1 MVSRERFDGHAR
13 AHGLFFQ
20 GLIELNKCQNIV
32 EIGVAHAS
40 TTKYLVQGA
49 ESVGG
54 FVNGFDM
61 WSAHGLHNNYKQ
73 ISSRDICD
81 EYLQSQG
88 LSKYSLTQINTA
100 SPEFVS
106 KLDNLGPIDFAFIDG
121 CHSYDGV
128 RRDFELVYPRL
139 NTPGIIA
146 FHDTLRIDGCRR
158 MIMDLRTTLNDGT
171 FDIVNFPFGNR
182 DRRVGISLLVKRT
195 WPTLGLGVDERCDP
209 RQGHES
215 RVRKLYQDEQDWY
228 EDEIT
233 KNRK

>member
-1 MVSRERFDGHAR
+1 MSERERFDGHAK

-20 GLIELNKCQNIV
+20 GLIELNRCKTIV

-40 TTKYLVQGA
+40 TTKYLTQGA

-61 WSAHGLHNNYKQ
+61 WAPHGISNHYDQ
-73 ISSRDICD
+73 ISSREKCD
-81 EYLQSQG
+81 DYLKSQG
-88 LSKYSLTQINTA
+88 LKSYSLTQINTA
-100 SPEFVS
+100 SPDFVAR
-106 KLDNLGPIDFAFIDG
+106 LDELGPIDFAFIDG
-121 CHSYDGV
+121 CHSYEGV
-128 RRDFELVYPRL
+128 RRDFDLVYPRL

-182 DRRVGISLLVKRT
+182 ERRVGISLLVKRT
-195 WPTLGLGVDERCDP
+195 WPVLGIPIDERCDP
-209 RQGHES
+209 PAGYEQ
-215 RVRKLYQDEQDWY
+215 RVQKLYQDEKTWFNKQLG
-228 EDEIT
+228 
-233 KNRK
+233 KQ